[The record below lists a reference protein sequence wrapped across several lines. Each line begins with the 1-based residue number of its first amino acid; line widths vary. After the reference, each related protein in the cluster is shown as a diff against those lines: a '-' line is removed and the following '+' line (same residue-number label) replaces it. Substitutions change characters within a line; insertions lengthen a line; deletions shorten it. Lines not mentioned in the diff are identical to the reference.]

1 MAMNKAQNMLE
12 YEEELTSRPRKTWF
26 QSKEEKRKAKII
38 NLNKARKARAKTRKR
53 AEADENAVRHGR
65 TKAQKTLDKANADKA
80 NRHLDGHRTEE

>member
-1 MAMNKAQNMLE
+1 MTKV
-12 YEEELTSRPRKTWF
+12 
-26 QSKEEKRKAKII
+26 I

>member
-1 MAMNKAQNMLE
+1 MSNL
-12 YEEELTSRPRKTWF
+12 
-26 QSKEEKRKAKII
+26 I

-80 NRHLDGHRTEE
+80 NRYLDGHRTEE

>member
-1 MAMNKAQNMLE
+1 MSNL
-12 YEEELTSRPRKTWF
+12 
-26 QSKEEKRKAKII
+26 I

-53 AEADENAVRHGR
+53 VEADENAVRHGR

>member
-1 MAMNKAQNMLE
+1 MSNL
-12 YEEELTSRPRKTWF
+12 
-26 QSKEEKRKAKII
+26 I

-80 NRHLDGHRTEE
+80 NRDLDGHRTEE

>member
-1 MAMNKAQNMLE
+1 MSNL
-12 YEEELTSRPRKTWF
+12 
-26 QSKEEKRKAKII
+26 I